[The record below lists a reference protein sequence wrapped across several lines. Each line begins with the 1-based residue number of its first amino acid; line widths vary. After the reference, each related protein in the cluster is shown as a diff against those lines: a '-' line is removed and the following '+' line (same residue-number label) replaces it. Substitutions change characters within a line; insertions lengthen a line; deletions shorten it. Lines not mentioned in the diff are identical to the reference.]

1 MANHPSVKGS
11 YGIDAPWVP
20 WLWYGLTLVFLAF
33 GVINVFGNSGP
44 GYVASFAVF
53 LVAALFWTYGG
64 TLYLHTSLSGKFQV
78 WAELLD
84 RASLKGTEIALDI
97 GCGRGAVLVQLAQRL
112 PQGHVTGI
120 DLWRSVD
127 QSGNNEAA
135 TEKNLAANGVQ
146 DRVTLE
152 TGDMTKLPF
161 GDASFDVV
169 TASLAIHNVR
179 AADGRASAIR
189 EAVRVLKP
197 GGSLIIVDISKV
209 PEYQALLVEL
219 GIAPTVTN
227 AGWRMWWSGPWYPT
241 RILTATR

>member
-1 MANHPSVKGS
+1 MANHPTLKGS

-20 WLWYGLTLVFLAF
+20 WLWYGLALAF
-33 GVINVFGNSGP
+33 LVVGIINLFDGFSAWYVVSIVYFLGGGVVWLIGGSL
-44 GYVASFAVF
+44 YVHS
-53 LVAALFWTYGG
+53 
-64 TLYLHTSLSGKFQV
+64 SLRGKFQV

-84 RASLKGTEIALDI
+84 RAGLKGTEAALDI
-97 GCGRGAVLVQLAQRL
+97 GCGRGAVLVQVAQRL
-112 PQGHVTGI
+112 PTGHVTGI

-127 QSGNNEAA
+127 QSGNSEAA
-135 TEKNLAANGVQ
+135 TESNLVANGIQ
-146 DRVTLE
+146 DLVTLE

-161 GDASFDVV
+161 ADKAFDLV

-209 PEYQALLVEL
+209 PEYQALLFEL
-219 GIAPTVTN
+219 GLKPTVTN
-227 AGWRMWWSGPWYPT
+227 AGWRMWWSGPWYGT